1 MSKVYLLLGGNMGD
15 KRWVFDQATTLL
27 GERVGK
33 ITRRSAIYETE
44 PWGFESSN
52 MFWNQVLELQ
62 VDIDAPKVLQRTLKI
77 EQELGRTRMINQYD
91 SRVIDID
98 LLFYDDQ
105 VIEMPELVIP
115 HPRIQ
120 ERKFVL
126 IPLNEIIPEMVHPML
141 QKSIHQLLAECP
153 DQLKVEKVMDSK

>member
-15 KRWVFDQATTLL
+15 KRQVFARATSLL

-33 ITRRSAIYETE
+33 ITRCSSIYETE
-44 PWGFESSN
+44 PWGFESSE
-52 MFWNQVLELQ
+52 MFWNQVLELE
-62 VDIDAPKVLQRTLKI
+62 VDISAQKVLQKTLQI
-77 EQELGRTRMINQYD
+77 ELELGRMRKTNQYD

-98 LLFYDDQ
+98 ILLYDNQ
-105 VIEMPELVIP
+105 IIELPELVIP

-126 IPLNEIIPEMVHPML
+126 VPLDELVSDLIHPVL
-141 QKSIHQLLAECP
+141 HKSIHYLLNTCKDE
-153 DQLKVEKVMDSK
+153 LRVEKVKD